1 MKKDLI
7 RVAAKEKGEQ
17 YYVPEKPCVRGHY
30 LRQTSDGA
38 CLSCRRIRDKNNYWK
53 NPDKGRVKAK
63 KYTAAN
69 KSLISA
75 KNKKAWAEKSKDEHE
90 AINAYRRKYYQ
101 KTIEARREEK
111 RKYYEGIK
119 KDPQRLLE
127 KRIKVNARRKLV
139 GRTFEKSNPEV
150 KRKYR
155 LSAKGRAANI
165 RYDKSK
171 LSRTPKWLSE
181 EDNWLIEEIYALA
194 ILRTKLHGFSWHVD
208 HIIPLQG
215 KLVSGLH
222 VPKNLQVIPWLDNI
236 KKANKHL
243 PV

>member
-7 RVAAKEKGEQ
+7 RVAAKEKGER
-17 YYVPEKPCVRGHY
+17 YYVPEKPCAKGHY
-30 LRQTSDGA
+30 IRATSSGSCIECRKAREKRQYYADPEKTKARTKHKYAKNAEMLRAKRRLAHAMTKDDPKVKAQA
-38 CLSCRRIRDKNNYWK
+38 CERAKRWRELNPNNENAKASKKVWKLNNPHKVSALSVKRRI
-53 NPDKGRVKAK
+53 
-63 KYTAAN
+63 
-69 KSLISA
+69 SEI
-75 KNKKAWAEKSKDEHE
+75 
-90 AINAYRRKYYQ
+90 Q
-101 KTIEARREEK
+101 
-111 RKYYEGIK
+111 
-119 KDPQRLLE
+119 
-127 KRIKVNARRKLV
+127 
-139 GRTFEKSNPEV
+139 
-150 KRKYR
+150 
-155 LSAKGRAANI
+155 
-165 RYDKSK
+165 
-171 LSRTPKWLSE
+171 RTPKWLSE